1 MEGAIL
7 LGLAS
12 IGYLMNRDDEK
23 QSHRIENTVHPSYF
37 ENTNSSIYNLN
48 NVRDAQNYEK
58 QLVDKQFKEA
68 QHPTSNVVSH
78 ETAKDKEFDSDNY
91 VRGLDGNI
99 HFGIIFSLTHI

>member
-58 QLVDKQFKEA
+58 QLVDKQFNGNEF
-68 QHPTSNVVSH
+68 QYNSLNIILPTARKKQFRTVQSPSAPH
-78 ETAKDKEFDSDNY
+78 Q
-91 VRGLDGNI
+91 
-99 HFGIIFSLTHI
+99 IFCTFFTPSW